1 MLDLRNSGDTAG
13 GRGRVVGYGAFELG
27 APGMKY
33 DDRQGHE
40 LLSLARAVISSA
52 MDRRPMSVMHTAS
65 WLRER
70 RATFV
75 TLKTGGRLRGC
86 IGALEASRPLIDD
99 VMSNAQSAAFRD
111 PRFPPLDRRE
121 LEALELEVSIL
132 ARPSRLMFADEEDL
146 LGQIVPGEDGLIL
159 HADVPGGGRR
169 ATFLPQVWH
178 DIPDPR
184 QFLAQLKLKAGLA
197 ADTRTERCT
206 IRRYRVVKWRSSADR
221 EAA

>member
-1 MLDLRNSGDTAG
+1 MCSSDL
-13 GRGRVVGYGAFELG
+13 
-27 APGMKY
+27 
-33 DDRQGHE
+33 
-40 LLSLARAVISSA
+40 
-52 MDRRPMSVMHTAS
+52 SVMHTAS